1 MTALLATSVVFAILF
16 TFWSFLNWVAD
27 LIEKAQAEIR
37 ASEPRHDGV
46 EHGKERV
53 I

>member
-1 MTALLATSVVFAILF
+1 MTALILTVVAFSILF
-16 TFWSFLNWVAD
+16 MFWSFLNWSLD

-37 ASEPRHDGV
+37 ASEPRNDGA
-46 EHGKERV
+46 EHAKGKV

>member
-1 MTALLATSVVFAILF
+1 MEALVLTFVAFSMLF
-16 TFWSFLNWVAD
+16 MFWSFLNWVLD
-27 LIEKAQAEIR
+27 LIGKAQADIR

-46 EHGKERV
+46 EHGKGKV